1 MLAKGLFDP
10 PQDPVNKSKTRPV
23 KKKLS
28 KFDMSSNGTTSPT
41 SKNAQSAR
49 LTQQMM
55 DKLGIYEYDVTMPES
70 SYVKAK
76 PTHYKPKNNV
86 RQVVDMAGI
95 PSF

>member
-1 MLAKGLFDP
+1 
-10 PQDPVNKSKTRPV
+10 
-23 KKKLS
+23 
-28 KFDMSSNGTTSPT
+28 
-41 SKNAQSAR
+41 
-49 LTQQMM
+49 MM